1 MVEYLQIGKIVNVH
15 GVRGE
20 IKLIPLT
27 DDLSRFDELEWVYV
41 EKGTNIEK
49 RSVTSVKYFKGTVIM
64 KLEGIDTVEAADAL
78 RNCFILV
85 DRAHAVKLPE
95 NTYFIC
101 DIIGCSVYDE
111 NGNVLG
117 ELTDVLK
124 TGSNDVYV
132 IKSGSKPDILLPA
145 LKSVVKKVAPEEKRI
160 DVIVPKGLLEDE
172 V

>member
-1 MVEYLQIGKIVNVH
+1 MIEYLQIGKIVNVH

-20 IKLIPLT
+20 VKLIPLT
-27 DDLSRFDELEWVYV
+27 DDPSRFDELEWVYV
-41 EKGTNIEK
+41 EKCGSVEK
-49 RSVTSVKYFKGTVIM
+49 HSVNSVKYLKGSVIM
-64 KLEGIDTVEAADAL
+64 KLGGIDTVEAAEAL
-78 RNCFILV
+78 RDCFIVV

-101 DIIGCSVYDE
+101 DIIGCTVYDE
-111 NGNVLG
+111 NNNALG

-132 IKSGSKPDILLPA
+132 IKNSSKADVLLPA
-145 LKSVVKKVAPEEKRI
+145 LKSVVKSVAPEEKRI
-160 DVIVPKGLLEDE
+160 NVVVPKGLLEDE